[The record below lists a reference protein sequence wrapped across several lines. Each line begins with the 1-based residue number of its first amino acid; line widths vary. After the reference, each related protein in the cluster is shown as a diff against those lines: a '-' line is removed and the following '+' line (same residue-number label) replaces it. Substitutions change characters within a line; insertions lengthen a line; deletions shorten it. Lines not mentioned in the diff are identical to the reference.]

1 MQMDPRCVQFI
12 QWLSGQTGAGG
23 AVGAV
28 AQHVAANAYLPS
40 VPSVIDQS
48 GNFQPAV
55 KQINWPGGLTEVGM
69 TMLSPLKSW
78 ATAPPDEAAQAL
90 RYQNFD
96 VLTVS
101 INHYGPNTTQTQ
113 VATALATWG
122 G

>member
-1 MQMDPRCVQFI
+1 MQMDPRAVAFI

-28 AQHVAANAYLPS
+28 AQHVAANAFIPGYL
-40 VPSVIDQS
+40 DANA
-48 GNFQPAV
+48 NFQPAV

-90 RYQNFD
+90 RFQNFD
-96 VLTVS
+96 VLNVS
-101 INHYGPNTTQTQ
+101 VTNFGPNTTPAQ
-113 VATALATWG
+113 VATALAAWG